1 MWGDAAK
8 ASYDPENTPYYARNI
23 LGPMRKYYTSD
34 KRADKELL
42 SGNIQVED
50 SSSIFFCTPF
60 SEVISETGWR
70 LQCI

>member
-8 ASYDPENTPYYARNI
+8 ASYDPENTPHYARNI

-50 SSSIFFCTPF
+50 SSPIFCAPF